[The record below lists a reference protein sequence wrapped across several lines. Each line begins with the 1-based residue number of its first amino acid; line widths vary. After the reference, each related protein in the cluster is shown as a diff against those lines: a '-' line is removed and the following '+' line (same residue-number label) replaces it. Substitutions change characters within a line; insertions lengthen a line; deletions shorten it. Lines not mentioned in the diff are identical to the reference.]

1 MSTVTVTWR
10 PEEGRFEARGSHP
23 VTIPVN
29 APHGDSPATGF
40 SASELLLAGAG
51 SCSTW
56 DIVEIMHKARQE
68 VTGLEVRV
76 VGQQAA
82 DPPWQY
88 QRLAL
93 RFTFRGRGITR
104 AIAERAVTLSV
115 EKYCSVL
122 ATLRGVASIETEVV
136 VEEDATAY
144 PAPDPEDAVDDDA
157 PPGISASPPAA

>member
-1 MSTVTVTWR
+1 MRTVTVTWR
-10 PEEGRFEARGSHP
+10 PEQGRFEARGTHP

-29 APHGDSPATGF
+29 APHGDGAATGF

-56 DIVEIMHKARQE
+56 DIVEIMRKARQD
-68 VTGLEVRV
+68 VTGLEVQV

-88 QRLAL
+88 ERLAL

-104 AIAERAVTLSV
+104 ATAERAVMLSV
-115 EKYCSVL
+115 DKFCSVL
-122 ATLRGVASIETEVV
+122 ATLRGAASIETEVV
-136 VEEDATAY
+136 VEEDATAP
-144 PAPDPEDAVDDDA
+144 PAPDLGDAVDDDA
-157 PPGISASPPAA
+157 PRGIPPSPPAA